1 MTKVASLALL
11 LPLMSQAANYSART
25 AVIDGV
31 DVVLLADAAHKTEV
45 TVLPSI
51 GNIAYRMMVNG
62 KNAFFNPVEKLD
74 QLKLKPAMGGVPF
87 LWPWAN
93 RIDQNAF
100 LANGRKYN
108 FNLELGNL
116 RSDENQQP
124 IDGLLTLSAMWKV
137 TAIEANDGAAWSP
150 SRLGLWKFP

>member
-62 KNAFFNPVEKLD
+62 KNAFYNPVENLG

-100 LANGRKYN
+100 FANGKKYN
-108 FNLELGNL
+108 FNLDLGNL
-116 RSDENQQP
+116 RRDQNQHP
-124 IDGLLTLSAMWKV
+124 IHGLITFSSNWKV
-137 TAIEANDGAAWSP
+137 TEMKASEDAAWVT
-150 SRLGLWKFP
+150 